1 MGNHIPV
8 PEHRPSGRSEKGD
21 QHRRSVWWLKAL
33 WNAIREFL
41 WGLAFL
47 ELYRE
52 TLKEKRK
59 YEDVLN
65 IVLLGEFLGI
75 PLMNSTITLKLLPHL
90 LPDLRQWR
98 RRQLTEQDITDRLPD
113 AHLD

>member
-1 MGNHIPV
+1 MG
-8 PEHRPSGRSEKGD
+8 
-21 QHRRSVWWLKAL
+21 WLKAL